1 MCVAHPHTNTPHTLY
16 DVCHNLATRKAT
28 PPTHPPR
35 KIPTHHIV
43 VDTMSLS
50 FVHPCRAH
58 TTALCRYYENVEK
71 ILTWPT
77 TLVDG
82 ARKGGSGRTALHI
95 AARKGYLRILDMLLA
110 KGADPFVKD
119 KAGKMPLDYAT
130 AQRFGKV
137 MEKLR
142 AAMLKRG
149 GIEPNDE
156 SSTAAG
162 SDDANEDTSTTGDA
176 ATASGLLAREQSD
189 GATSI
194 GTALTSDLDTSVEAY
209 PGPSQG
215 IAPEPTDY
223 ESPMP

>member
-1 MCVAHPHTNTPHTLY
+1 
-16 DVCHNLATRKAT
+16 
-28 PPTHPPR
+28 
-35 KIPTHHIV
+35 
-43 VDTMSLS
+43 
-50 FVHPCRAH
+50 
-58 TTALCRYYENVEK
+58 VEK

-77 TLVDG
+77 TIVDG